1 MKNVKKDIFQK
12 LIFKIQ
18 KIYMMFKTI
27 CHSLLE
33 RMNIEKVEKLVAN
46 LHNKNEC
53 YSHKKFKTSIKSGI
67 SFEKSAQS
75 HYV

>member
-1 MKNVKKDIFQK
+1 MI
-12 LIFKIQ
+12 
-18 KIYMMFKTI
+18 FKTI

-33 RMNIEKVEKLVAN
+33 RMNTENVEKLVAN

-75 HYV
+75 H